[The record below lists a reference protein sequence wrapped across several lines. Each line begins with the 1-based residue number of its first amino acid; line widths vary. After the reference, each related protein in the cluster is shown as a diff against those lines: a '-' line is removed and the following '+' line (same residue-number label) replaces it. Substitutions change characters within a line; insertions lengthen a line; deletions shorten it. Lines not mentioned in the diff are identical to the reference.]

1 MPARARLSIPFCPT
15 LLALCCSVSFAAHAA
30 TALTPLTPQ
39 EANSS
44 QGGTALQLEATRI
57 SADAPAPN
65 ALPPVYAGGQVA
77 RGGQLGVLGNQ
88 DIMDVPFS
96 MAAYT
101 EKLIR
106 DQQAETV
113 GDVLLNDAS
122 VRQASGY
129 GNQSQAFVIRGLPLN
144 GDDISYNGLYGI
156 LPRQIMSTDA
166 LERVEVFKG
175 PNAFING
182 VTPGGSGIGGGVN
195 LQPKRAE
202 DVPLR
207 RFSTDIS
214 SDGRVGEHLDV
225 GQRFGEDN
233 RFGARVNISQR
244 EGDTG
249 IDDENQRSKLFAAG
263 LDYRGDALRLSAD
276 FAYQRQHINGGRNSV
291 FLGTAVTHIPDA
303 PSADTNYAPKWAS
316 TDLEDTF
323 GMLRADYD
331 VSDNWSVYLAGG
343 AKHTNEE
350 GRYSSVTLT
359 DNLGNANVTGS
370 RIHHQED
377 NTSLMTGLNGKF
389 QTGDVSHK
397 LNLGL
402 TGIWTQARNA
412 YDFDL
417 SGHASNIYEPSSVAE
432 PVKGGFAGGDMND
445 PGITAKTFARS
456 AAISDT
462 VGFMDDRLLLTA
474 GLRRQQLV
482 VQGFAYGTG
491 TRTAA
496 YDKSITTPVYGIV
509 FKPWDHVSLYA
520 NHIEGLAQGPTAPVA
535 SGGLTVTNGA
545 EAYAP
550 ARTKQTEAG
559 VKLDMGTYGATLGV
573 YRIEQPSDG
582 YSTQTSATTALY
594 VREGQQVNQGVELN
608 VFGEPISG
616 LRLLGGVTVMKTE
629 LKDTLNG
636 ANDGNRAIGVP
647 SFQLNAGVDWDV
659 PGLQGVSVNGR
670 MLRTGGQY
678 ADAANNLSL
687 PAWNRFDVGAR
698 YTFKVDQ
705 RDVSLGATVENVA
718 NTKYWE
724 SALGGYLT
732 QGDPRV
738 AKLSATIDF

>member
-1 MPARARLSIPFCPT
+1 MPTSTRFAVPFRPT
-15 LLALCCSVSFAAHAA
+15 LLALCCSLSLTAHAA
-30 TALTPLTPQ
+30 TPETTQDANTSQDGKALEL
-39 EANSS
+39 
-44 QGGTALQLEATRI
+44 GATTI
-57 SADAPAPN
+57 SADAPTPN

-96 MAAYT
+96 MSSYT

-106 DQQAETV
+106 DQQAENV
-113 GDVLLNDAS
+113 GDVLLNDSS

-129 GNQSQAFVIRGLPLN
+129 ANQAQAFVIRGLPLN
-144 GDDISYNGLYGI
+144 GDDISFNGLYGI

-195 LQPKRAE
+195 LQPKRA
-202 DVPLR
+202 DDAPLR

-214 SDGRVGEHLDV
+214 SDGRVGEHLDI

-249 IDDENQRSKLFAAG
+249 IDDESQRSKLFAVG
-263 LDYRGDALRLSAD
+263 LDYRGDALRLSGD
-276 FAYQRQHINGGRNSV
+276 FVYSKQQINGGRNTV
-291 FLGTAVTHIPDA
+291 LLGKNLTHIPNA
-303 PSADTNYAPKWAS
+303 PSADTNYAPSWGTS
-316 TDLEDTF
+316 SLEDTF
-323 GMLRADYD
+323 GMLRAEYD
-331 VSDNWSVYLAGG
+331 LNDNWTAYIAGG
-343 AKHTNEE
+343 AKHTNEI
-350 GRYSSVTLT
+350 GRYSSVTLNDT
-359 DNLGNANVTGS
+359 LGNASVTGS
-370 RIHHQED
+370 RIAHQED
-377 NTSLMTGLNGKF
+377 NTSLMAGLNGKF
-389 QTGDVSHK
+389 QTGAVSHK
-397 LNLGL
+397 LNFGL
-402 TGIWTQARNA
+402 TGIWAQTRNA

-417 SGHASNIYEPSSVAE
+417 NGHASNIYNPVDVAE
-432 PVKGGFAGGDMND
+432 PVKGSFVGGDLND

-456 AAISDT
+456 AAVSDT
-462 VGFMDDRLLLTA
+462 LGFMDDRLLVTA
-474 GLRRQQLV
+474 GLRRQELV

-491 TRTAA
+491 TRTAD
-496 YDKSITTPVYGIV
+496 YDKSITTPVYGLV
-509 FKPWDHVSLYA
+509 FKPWDHVSFYA
-520 NHIEGLAQGPTAPVA
+520 NHIEGLAQGPTAPQTA
-535 SGGLTVTNGA
+535 GTAPISNAGQ
-545 EAYAP
+545 AYAP
-550 ARTKQTEAG
+550 ARSKQTEAG
-559 VKLDMGTYGATLGV
+559 VKVDMGTYGATLGV
-573 YRIEQPSDG
+573 YRIEQPTDG
-582 YSTQTSATTALY
+582 YSQLSADGLSATY
-594 VREGQQVNQGVELN
+594 VRQGEQVNKGVELN
-608 VFGEPISG
+608 VFGEPIAG
-616 LRLLGGVTVMKTE
+616 LRLLGGATIIHTE
-629 LKDTLNG
+629 VNGTQNG

-659 PGLQGVSVNGR
+659 PGLQGVTVNGR

-698 YTFKVDQ
+698 YTFKVEQ
-705 RDVSLGATVENVA
+705 RDVTLGATVENVA

-738 AKLSATIDF
+738 AKLSASIDF

>member
-1 MPARARLSIPFCPT
+1 MPTLSPFAVPFRPT
-15 LLALCCSVSFAAHAA
+15 LLALCCSLSLAAHAA
-30 TALTPLTPQ
+30 TPVTPQ
-39 EANSS
+39 DANSS
-44 QGGTALQLEATRI
+44 QDGNTVELGATNI

-88 DIMDVPFS
+88 DIMDMPFS
-96 MAAYT
+96 MSSYT

-129 GNQSQAFVIRGLPLN
+129 ANQAQVFVIRGLQLN
-144 GDDISYNGLYGI
+144 GDDISFNGLYGI

-195 LQPKRAE
+195 LQPKRAD

-214 SDGRVGEHLDV
+214 SDGRVGEHLDI

-244 EGDTG
+244 EGDTA
-249 IDDENQRSKLFAAG
+249 IDDENQRSKLFAVG
-263 LDYRGDALRLSAD
+263 LDYRGDALRLSGD
-276 FAYQRQHINGGRNSV
+276 FIYQKQRVNGGRNSV
-291 FLGTAVTHIPDA
+291 FLGTGVTHIPDA
-303 PSADTNYAPKWAS
+303 PSSDTNYAPSWNA
-316 TDLEDTF
+316 TDIEDTL
-323 GMLRADYD
+323 GMLRGEYD
-331 VSDNWSVYLAGG
+331 LNDTWTAYLAAG
-343 AKHTNEE
+343 AKHTNEN

-359 DNLGNANVTGS
+359 DNLGTANVTGS
-370 RIHHQED
+370 RIAHQED
-377 NTSLMTGLNGKF
+377 NTSLMAGLNGKF
-389 QTGDVSHK
+389 QTGAVSHK
-397 LNLGL
+397 LNVGL
-402 TGIWTQARNA
+402 TGTWTQARNA
-412 YDFDL
+412 YEFDFTPNA
-417 SGHASNIYEPSSVAE
+417 SSIYHPSSNIAE
-432 PVKGGFAGGDMND
+432 PVRGTVNGGDLSD
-445 PGITAKTFARS
+445 PGITAKTFVRS
-456 AAISDT
+456 AAVSDT
-462 VGFMDDRLLLTA
+462 FGFLDDRLLFTA
-474 GLRRQQLV
+474 GLRHQEMV
-482 VQGFAYGTG
+482 MQGYAYGSG
-491 TRTAA
+491 PRTSNYTA
-496 YDKSITTPVYGIV
+496 SINTPVYGLV
-509 FKPWDHVSLYA
+509 FKPWEHVSFYA
-520 NHIEGLAQGPTAPVA
+520 NHIEGLAQGPTAPVV
-535 SGGLTVTNGA
+535 SGGLNVTNGSQ
-545 EAYAP
+545 AYAP
-550 ARTKQTEAG
+550 ARSKQTEAG
-559 VKLDMGTYGATLGV
+559 VKLDIGTFGATLGV

-582 YSTQTSATTALY
+582 YSIQTSATTAEY
-594 VREGQQVNQGVELN
+594 VREGQQINQGVELN

-659 PGLQGVSVNGR
+659 PGLQGVTLNGR

-698 YTFKVDQ
+698 YNFKVAQ
-705 RDVSLGATVENVA
+705 RDVTLGATVENVA
-718 NTKYWE
+718 NEKYWE
-724 SALGGYLT
+724 SALGGYLS
-732 QGDPRV
+732 QGEPRV
-738 AKLSATIDF
+738 AKLSATVDF

>member
-1 MPARARLSIPFCPT
+1 MPTLSPFAVPFRPT
-15 LLALCCSVSFAAHAA
+15 LLALCCSLSLAAHAA
-30 TALTPLTPQ
+30 TPVTPQ
-39 EANSS
+39 DANNS
-44 QGGTALQLEATRI
+44 QDGNTVELGATNI

-88 DIMDVPFS
+88 DIMDMPFS
-96 MAAYT
+96 MSSYT

-129 GNQSQAFVIRGLPLN
+129 ANQAQVFVIRGLQLN
-144 GDDISYNGLYGI
+144 GDDISFNGLYGI

-195 LQPKRAE
+195 LQPKRAD

-214 SDGRVGEHLDV
+214 SDGRVGEHLDI

-244 EGDTG
+244 EGDTA
-249 IDDENQRSKLFAAG
+249 IDDENQRSKLFAVG
-263 LDYRGDALRLSAD
+263 LDYRGDALRLSGD
-276 FAYQRQHINGGRNSV
+276 FIYQKQRVNGGRNSV
-291 FLGTAVTHIPDA
+291 FLGTGVTHIPDA
-303 PSADTNYAPKWAS
+303 PSADTNYAPSWNA
-316 TDLEDTF
+316 TDIEDTL
-323 GMLRADYD
+323 GMLRGEYD
-331 VSDNWSVYLAGG
+331 LNDTWTAYLAAG
-343 AKHTNEE
+343 AKHTNEN

-359 DNLGNANVTGS
+359 DNLGTANVTGS
-370 RIHHQED
+370 RIAHQED
-377 NTSLMTGLNGKF
+377 NTSLMAGLNGKF
-389 QTGDVSHK
+389 QTGAVSHK
-397 LNLGL
+397 LNVGL
-402 TGIWTQARNA
+402 TGTWTQARNA
-412 YDFDL
+412 YEFDFTPNA
-417 SGHASNIYEPSSVAE
+417 SSIYHPSSNIAE
-432 PVKGGFAGGDMND
+432 PVRGTVNGGDLSD
-445 PGITAKTFARS
+445 PGITAKTFVRS
-456 AAISDT
+456 AAVSDT
-462 VGFMDDRLLLTA
+462 FGFLDDRLLFTA
-474 GLRRQQLV
+474 GLRHQEMV
-482 VQGFAYGTG
+482 MQGYAYGSG
-491 TRTAA
+491 PRTSNYTA
-496 YDKSITTPVYGIV
+496 SINTPVYGLV
-509 FKPWDHVSLYA
+509 FKPWEHVSFYA
-520 NHIEGLAQGPTAPVA
+520 NHIEGLAQGPTAPVV
-535 SGGLTVTNGA
+535 SGGLNVTNGSQ
-545 EAYAP
+545 AYAP
-550 ARTKQTEAG
+550 ARSKQTEAG
-559 VKLDMGTYGATLGV
+559 VKLDMGTFGATLGV

-582 YSTQTSATTALY
+582 YSIQTSATTAEY
-594 VREGQQVNQGVELN
+594 VREGQQINQGVELN

-659 PGLQGVSVNGR
+659 PGLQGVTLNGR

-698 YTFKVDQ
+698 YNFKVAQ
-705 RDVSLGATVENVA
+705 RDVTLGATVENVA
-718 NTKYWE
+718 NEKYWE
-724 SALGGYLT
+724 SALGGYLS
-732 QGDPRV
+732 QGEPRV
-738 AKLSATIDF
+738 AKLSATVDF